1 MLQYLKVGILN
12 QMNNGIDILTK
23 LGLTRRNAET
33 YIVILSL
40 DQPTAKAI
48 AEMLQ
53 IARSEVY
60 RATNELQKLGLIK
73 KIISN
78 PTTFRAT
85 LIADSINILI
95 EQINERHKDNCRQA
109 KHFVK
114 NYICQNEKP
123 NREVQYVRIQGSR
136 IEKIEYE
143 KYLSELQT
151 SSDLFAH
158 WEGISHAADLHF
170 EAYKRAL
177 KRKVKIRFITNVPKG
192 EKMPKKLDMLRQ
204 IGALEIRH
212 TVNVPSGG
220 LDLLDGKYLHII
232 NVPRGDFKKIEI
244 LRSNDITLLEFAKD
258 YFELKWDSSTTP
270 DWLDA

>member
-1 MLQYLKVGILN
+1 
-12 QMNNGIDILTK
+12 MNNGIDILTK

-85 LIADSINILI
+85 LIADAIKILI
-95 EQINERHKDNCRQA
+95 EQINERNKDNCRQA
-109 KHFVK
+109 KHFIK

-123 NREVQYVRIQGSR
+123 NQGSTEYIRIQGS
-136 IEKIEYE
+136 I
-143 KYLSELQT
+143 
-151 SSDLFAH
+151 
-158 WEGISHAADLHF
+158 
-170 EAYKRAL
+170 
-177 KRKVKIRFITNVPKG
+177 
-192 EKMPKKLDMLRQ
+192 
-204 IGALEIRH
+204 
-212 TVNVPSGG
+212 
-220 LDLLDGKYLHII
+220 
-232 NVPRGDFKKIEI
+232 DF
-244 LRSNDITLLEFAKD
+244 
-258 YFELKWDSSTTP
+258 
-270 DWLDA
+270 